1 MHVFEFVADHQYS
14 IPEGS
19 YALVGSDP
27 YDSGGTLQEQQFWVI
42 GDRFPGRKFRKVSV
56 FQIPNKEDVERLH
69 TNWGLLQILK
79 LFLYEVRLSLWSFF
93 IAQIP
98 DHVA

>member
-1 MHVFEFVADHQYS
+1 MFEFVADHQYS

-27 YDSGGTLQEQQFWVI
+27 YDSGGTLQERQFWVI

-56 FQIPNKEDVERLH
+56 FQIPNKEDIERLH
-69 TNWGLLQILK
+69 ELGVTTNTKTVL
-79 LFLYEVRLSLWSFF
+79 V
-93 IAQIP
+93 
-98 DHVA
+98 